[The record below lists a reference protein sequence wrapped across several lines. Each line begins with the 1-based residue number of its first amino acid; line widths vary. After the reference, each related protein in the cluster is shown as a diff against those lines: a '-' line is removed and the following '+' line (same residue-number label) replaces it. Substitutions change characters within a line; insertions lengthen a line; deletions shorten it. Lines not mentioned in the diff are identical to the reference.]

1 MSNQVIDVSIP
12 EGTRIRI
19 GVPAEQPDEDIAA
32 LKKLFLT
39 MHNVLGARLGLMEM
53 LHADNTSRFS
63 YTIGIRCESD
73 DENTA
78 QEALRVLRSV
88 PTGRWP
94 ISIVPLTAQYFT
106 QEAVVFYER
115 NEGHEVDVI
124 EKRRWL
130 SRLFGN

>member
-1 MSNQVIDVSIP
+1 MSNQVLDVSVP
-12 EGTRIRI
+12 EGTKIRI
-19 GVPAEQPDEDIAA
+19 GVPAEQPDEAIAA

-53 LHADNTSRFS
+53 LYADNTSQFS
-63 YTIGIRCESD
+63 YTIGIHCESGE
-73 DENTA
+73 ENTA

-106 QEAVVFYER
+106 QEAIVFYER
-115 NEGHEVDVI
+115 NEAHEVDI
-124 EKRRWL
+124 TEKRGWL
-130 SRLFGN
+130 SRLFSN